1 MSRVRID
8 VRDLNGS
15 GATGV
20 FGAGLSAPASLTAP
34 AHAPLAA
41 SGAAVRRSWWA
52 RGLRIVRDAAIA
64 VAIMALVPVGYVAVR
79 GGALARMV
87 LSQNMDVAQ
96 RAAIAEP
103 VRAFRLPTDP
113 SITPLQA
120 GVALN
125 ALQPTMKKMRGFETI
140 EPETRSVAPWR
151 TITLSSDMFASAP
164 PDFYAGPSSQ
174 QVLEAAVKGFS
185 PREMEYLKTI
195 ATAPI
200 WREFDLVAR
209 APEVDAIGARFRTP
223 FDAAALPEARPLPAF
238 RESRDLAQ
246 AAVARAAYY
255 MAIGQPETAET
266 VLRSIISYGFAL
278 IDNGTSGIE
287 EIIGMVIVGTGR
299 DALQRFYVIRHDPRS
314 TLPALVKPDRDALWA
329 AAARTSTDDAR
340 RQLLARIEDPAT
352 LRGER
357 FEGLRRL
364 SYTSCTNVR
373 ELLLGPDA
381 DARRVLADAPRLL
394 ARYPSERALIELQS
408 RPLATM
414 PNSEW
419 TNPIQALVVSSAT
432 VAGAVLQN
440 PRMASCTRILG
451 GP

>member
-1 MSRVRID
+1 MSQVRID
-8 VRDLNGS
+8 VRDLNAS
-15 GATGV
+15 AAPGV
-20 FGAGLSAPASLTAP
+20 FGAGLSVPASVAAP
-34 AHAPLAA
+34 AHAPFRA
-41 SGAAVRRSWWA
+41 SGVAARRSWGA
-52 RGLRIVRDAAIA
+52 RGLRVARDAAIA

-96 RAAIAEP
+96 RAAIAKP
-103 VRAFRLPTDP
+103 VRALRLPTDP

-125 ALQPTMKKMRGFETI
+125 ALQPTMKKVRGFETI
-140 EPETRSVAPWR
+140 EPETRPVAPWR
-151 TITLSSDMFASAP
+151 TITLSSDMFASAR
-164 PDFYAGPSSQ
+164 PDFYAGPASR

-185 PREMEYLKTI
+185 PREMEYLKTL

-200 WREFDLVAR
+200 WREFDLVSR
-209 APEVDAIGARFRTP
+209 APAVDAIGAQFRTP
-223 FDAAALPEARPLPAF
+223 FDAAALPEARPVPAF
-238 RESRDLAQ
+238 KESRDLAQ

-299 DALQRFYVIRHDPRS
+299 DALQRFYVIRHDPRA
-314 TLPALVKPDRDALWA
+314 TLPALAKPDRDALWA
-329 AAARTSTDDAR
+329 ATARTSTNDAR

-357 FEGLRRL
+357 FEDLRRL

-408 RPLATM
+408 RPITSMRETA
-414 PNSEW
+414 W
-419 TNPIQALVVSSAT
+419 TSPIQALAVSSAT
-432 VAGAVLQN
+432 VAGAVLHN
-440 PRMASCTRILG
+440 PMMAACTRMLS